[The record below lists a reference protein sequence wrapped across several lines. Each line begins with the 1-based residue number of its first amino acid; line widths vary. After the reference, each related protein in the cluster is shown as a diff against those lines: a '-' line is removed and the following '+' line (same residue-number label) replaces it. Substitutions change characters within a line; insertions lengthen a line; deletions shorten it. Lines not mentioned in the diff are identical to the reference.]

1 MIDRS
6 GRDSLNEPDECFSF
20 HALFM
25 MTINSLTNTY
35 FARWYERMSAFHEDR
50 AVPFGLYD

>member
-20 HALFM
+20 HELFM

-35 FARWYERMSAFHEDR
+35 FARMSAFHEDR
-50 AVPFGLYD
+50 AVPFGLYEVR